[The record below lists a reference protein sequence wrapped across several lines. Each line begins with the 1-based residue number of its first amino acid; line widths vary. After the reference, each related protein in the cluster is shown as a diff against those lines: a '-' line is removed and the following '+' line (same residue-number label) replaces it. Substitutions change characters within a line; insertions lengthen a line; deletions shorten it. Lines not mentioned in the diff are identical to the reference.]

1 MKSFIS
7 CGMLVGAALCLFVAC
22 GEKEPIEMTITAQL
36 DARAG
41 KAAWQSGERLN
52 VFSLQ
57 HFKDLGSSTLSC
69 SEAGVSVEFRSDDRI
84 AAGDSYLFFYPVGKV
99 ETIVDGEMYVGV
111 PTAQEA
117 VPGGVDEG
125 LVLLAGRAVPPIIQV
140 VKMQN
145 ATAFVKV
152 SLAEKLAEAASTMIL
167 ESCGGEM
174 ISGDMIVSL
183 QLGNISASSAESGY
197 RRMEPSSVITMA
209 GPFEPCKSYTFSVIP
224 GKFSQLALT
233 VVSKKGTRLTTE
245 YPMAKDIT
253 LHPGDVLDLGILVSS
268 YFDYD

>member
-1 MKSFIS
+1 MKSFIH
-7 CGMLVGAALCLFVAC
+7 CGTLVGAALCLFVAC

-41 KAAWQSGERLN
+41 KAAWLSGERLS

-57 HFKDLGSSTLSC
+57 HFKNLGSSTLSC
-69 SEAGVSVEFRSDDRI
+69 SDEGGSVEFRSDGRI
-84 AAGDSYLFFYPVGKV
+84 VAGDSYLFFYPVGKV

-125 LVLLAGRAVPPIIQV
+125 LVLLAGRATPPIIQV

-145 ATAFVKV
+145 ATAFVKI
-152 SLAEKLAEAASTMIL
+152 SLAEKLAEAASIMNL
-167 ESCGGEM
+167 ETSGGEM
-174 ISGDMIVSL
+174 ISGDMTVSL
-183 QLGNISASSAESGY
+183 QLGNISASSAGSRY
-197 RRMEPSSVITMA
+197 QRLEPSSVITMA
-209 GPFEPCKSYTFSVIP
+209 GPFEPSKSYTFSVIP

-233 VVSKKGTRLTTE
+233 VVSKKGTRLTTIF
-245 YPMAKDIT
+245 PAAKDIT
-253 LHPGDVLDLGILVSS
+253 LLPGDVLDLGILVSE